1 MFICISMG
9 QKTAVTGW
17 RISNAYDSVSKVSG
31 YVFTS
36 GFKHSQD
43 VSLDGYKVV
52 MGANLPYATH
62 LNIFSIVER
71 AIKDHL
77 FIIRI
82 WLAGMNVVGTSS
94 GYHVEI
100 SVYSMYSYIILP
112 VVVNKTINVI
122 ISMIGHIIMTKYM
135 MHLTWSVYYLN
146 NEVDVRI
153 LKRLIKYTR
162 PRSIKKGRIFTY
174 KDIYSLKNVCR
185 VIVISSY
192 GNITSIMGQ
201 LIAGRVIR
209 SSIHKDIIKSL
220 NKLLD
225 VYVSKMNGVG
235 KRDDVKYGRKVCQGI
250 LIKVKGTVGGSRRTM
265 TMTRQRGKIT
275 KGTISSAI
283 VSSYIQAKTTTGTRG
298 IVVSYIY

>member
-1 MFICISMG
+1 MG

-17 RISNAYDSVSKVSG
+17 RIGNTYDSVSKVSA
-31 YVFTS
+31 YVYNT

-52 MGANLPYATH
+52 IGGNLSYATH
-62 LNIFSIVER
+62 LNIFSIVEQ

-94 GYHVEI
+94 GYHIEI
-100 SVYSMYSYIILP
+100 SVYSMYSY
-112 VVVNKTINVI
+112 VVIPSSVDKTINVLM
-122 ISMIGHIIMTKYM
+122 SLVGHIMMAKYM
-135 MHLTWSVYYLN
+135 MNLTWSVYYLN

-162 PRSIKKGRIFTY
+162 PRSIKKGRTFTY
-174 KDIYSLKNVCR
+174 KDMYSLKNVCR

-192 GNITSIMGQ
+192 GNITGIIGQ
-201 LIAGRVIR
+201 LIAGRLIR

-225 VYVSKMNGVG
+225 VYVSKINGVG

-265 TMTRQRGKIT
+265 TMTRQRGKMT
-275 KGTISSAI
+275 KGTMSSAI